1 VCFGKQNARLSKKIL
16 KEDYMSDGGKGS
28 RPRPFSIA
36 NDEYSKRWD
45 AIFSR
50 DLKEE
55 EDQKIEDEAFESIRL
70 NSEMDK
76 ITRYNEE
83 TQEVKK

>member
-1 VCFGKQNARLSKKIL
+1 
-16 KEDYMSDGGKGS
+16 MSDGGKGS
-28 RPRPFSIA
+28 SPRPFSIA

-55 EDQKIEDEAFESIRL
+55 EDQKIEDEAFNDIIRKKEYYDILSTEDCLIES
-70 NSEMDK
+70 ETDK
-76 ITRYNEE
+76 NERNDIE

>member
-1 VCFGKQNARLSKKIL
+1 
-16 KEDYMSDGGKGS
+16 MSDGGKGS
-28 RPRPFSIA
+28 SPRPFSIA

-55 EDQKIEDEAFESIRL
+55 VPVESKSDTIDTSKQEL
-70 NSEMDK
+70 DK
-76 ITRYNEE
+76 
-83 TQEVKK
+83 K